1 MQYACIIRS
10 APMGRHHKVVIASEG
25 IDRREEG
32 YYSTP
37 KFVAEFISRKC
48 LELAPDAKLV
58 LDPCAGKE
66 ELLHF
71 FHEQGI
77 NTDTFDLVDHGVHNA
92 TTFEQADFLK
102 FYASTYTQMP
112 LFGSLRYSSHD
123 IIIANPPYNCHEV
136 DYIRHNKPW
145 LGSIFSE
152 IGCHNMYSMFMYAL
166 IQIAKPG
173 SVIGLI
179 VSDSFLSH
187 TAHSPLRQHIVKNC
201 SVELIALCPTD
212 LFKSQKADV
221 RTCIVILRKDGTQGA
236 VEVLNRPKSETELRK
251 ALAIKAFE
259 SLSLSE
265 ILLDSED
272 DGKEFIIGCS
282 SEIRQIFSCRRI
294 GSEFKCVTGISTG
307 NDKRYLSKVPT
318 PDHSIP
324 FYKNPAGRRFFCAP
338 DAYLPNNFLD
348 LDKQEKTFMVRNK
361 PLLMRSG
368 VTCSSMGV
376 SFGACRL
383 PENATY
389 GVNANIICDDDD
401 AWWILGYMNS
411 YLVGYLVRGVMLRTN
426 MITSGYVSR
435 IPLIGLS
442 HSAKEKIGTISRGAY
457 SSKMSY
463 GHEEAID
470 EINSII
476 YDEGKISLDSQ
487 LMLEVFAR
495 EMLKR
500 V

>member
-1 MQYACIIRS
+1 
-10 APMGRHHKVVIASEG
+10 
-25 IDRREEG
+25 
-32 YYSTP
+32 
-37 KFVAEFISRKC
+37 
-48 LELAPDAKLV
+48 
-58 LDPCAGKE
+58 
-66 ELLHF
+66 
-71 FHEQGI
+71 
-77 NTDTFDLVDHGVHNA
+77 
-92 TTFEQADFLK
+92 
-102 FYASTYTQMP
+102 
-112 LFGSLRYSSHD
+112 
-123 IIIANPPYNCHEV
+123 
-136 DYIRHNKPW
+136 
-145 LGSIFSE
+145 
-152 IGCHNMYSMFMYAL
+152 
-166 IQIAKPG
+166 
-173 SVIGLI
+173 
-179 VSDSFLSH
+179 
-187 TAHSPLRQHIVKNC
+187 
-201 SVELIALCPTD
+201 
-212 LFKSQKADV
+212 
-221 RTCIVILRKDGTQGA
+221 
-236 VEVLNRPKSETELRK
+236 
-251 ALAIKAFE
+251 
-259 SLSLSE
+259 
-265 ILLDSED
+265 
-272 DGKEFIIGCS
+272 
-282 SEIRQIFSCRRI
+282 
-294 GSEFKCVTGISTG
+294 
-307 NDKRYLSKVPT
+307 VPT

-338 DAYLPNNFLD
+338 DAYLPNNFLE